1 MTPFLSEAR
10 SKEEM
15 ELSKENALLADRLT
29 IAARLRAR
37 GRMARMLA
45 SPRRMIYPKLMQ
57 LSGRTTEVAAET
69 FWGERLQVILPELL
83 SMNIWR
89 YGFFEEDVCRFL
101 LRMLRPGMTFIDIG
115 AHFGFF
121 TRLGAF
127 LVGDGGR
134 VLSFEP
140 TPNTYRQLTRN
151 TAGRGNIELHNCA
164 AFSRATQLTLQDFG
178 LEYSAFNSA
187 FGIREDDAQ
196 KRRAAVEFQAVARR
210 ADDVIRKS
218 GCADVHLIKI
228 DAESSELHVLEG
240 LETTLRRDHPRIILE
255 TGDFALDGVPK
266 TAQLI
271 AWLRDFGYAP
281 FEIGRDNRLR
291 PAQTKTFDFVGGN
304 LLFSTAEEDA
314 EV

>member
-1 MTPFLSEAR
+1 MG
-10 SKEEM
+10 
-15 ELSKENALLADRLT
+15 LSKENALLANRLT

-37 GRMARMLA
+37 GRAARTLA
-45 SPRRMIYPKLMQ
+45 TPRRMIYPKLMQ
-57 LSGRTTEVAAET
+57 LLGGSTEVAAET

-83 SMNIWR
+83 STTIWR
-89 YGFFEEDVCRFL
+89 YGFFEEDVCRFML
-101 LRMLRPGMTFIDIG
+101 HVLRSGMTFIDIG

-140 TPNTYRQLTRN
+140 TPNTYRQLSRN
-151 TAGRGNIELHNCA
+151 AAGRSNIELHNCA
-164 AFSRATQLTLQDFG
+164 AFSRATQLALHDFG

-187 FGIREDDAQ
+187 FGMRKDDAQ
-196 KRRAAVEFQAVARR
+196 NTRAAVEFKAVARR
-210 ADDVIRKS
+210 ADDVICES
-218 GCADVHLIKI
+218 GCEVVHLIKI

-240 LETTLRRDHPRIILE
+240 LETTLRRDRPRIILE

-304 LLFSTAEEDA
+304 LLFSTEAEDA
-314 EV
+314 EGTEV